1 MRLYEV
7 EFLARHGVLRDV
19 QTELDR
25 DFRVLCLQ
33 SCATSLLCSS
43 GPARSVPFLPGR
55 ISDRVQIPD
64 EPGSAKFVQDEPPER
79 LKLVFRERCLG
90 DQQHA
95 VEPRVDQGQYHLLGQ
110 HGISL
115 FAFVSMS
122 QSLPLRHGVSH
133 RGVRLRA
140 YEAPHARHRG
150 KHPRP
155 YPV

>member
-33 SCATSLLCSS
+33 SCYTSLLCSS
-43 GPARSVPFLPGR
+43 GPARTVPFLPALIG
-55 ISDRVQIPD
+55 DRVQILH

-79 LKLVFRERCLG
+79 LELVFWERGLR

-95 VEPRVDQGQYHLLGQ
+95 VESRVDQGQYRLLGQ
-110 HGISL
+110 HGVNP
-115 FAFVSMS
+115 FVFVSMS
-122 QSLPLRHGVSH
+122 RSLPLRYGVSH

-150 KHPRP
+150 
-155 YPV
+155 